1 MEIPTTSSSIEISG
15 PSDQK
20 KTLYLKTFIEGLEAA
35 LKEHGPNVIVLDY
48 KIHLAKI

>member
-1 MEIPTTSSSIEISG
+1 MEQIANIEVAG

-20 KTLYLKTFIEGLEAA
+20 KTLYLKTFIEGLETA
-35 LKEHGPNVIVLDY
+35 LKEHGPSVIVLDY